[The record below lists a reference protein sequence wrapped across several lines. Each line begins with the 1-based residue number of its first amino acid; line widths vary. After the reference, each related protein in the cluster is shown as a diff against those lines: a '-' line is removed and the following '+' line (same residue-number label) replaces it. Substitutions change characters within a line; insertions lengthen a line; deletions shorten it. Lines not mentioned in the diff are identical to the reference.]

1 MAVHAAPR
9 VGFVLEQSL
18 GHITHAKN
26 LRELIPGSLNPVF
39 FDVPWSTGS
48 WLDRTPG
55 IRGNWTVRSG
65 LRASRGIRR
74 MTRSAALDAL
84 FIHTQVP
91 SVLAQRWMTKIPT
104 VVSVDAT
111 PLQYDELGESYA
123 HGRGPE
129 WLESIKWRAN
139 RSSFRRARHIVTW
152 SHWAKAG
159 VVDGYGVAPE
169 KVTVIPPGV
178 DPTLWVRPADRPRR
192 GPLKVLFVGGDLR
205 RKGGDLLL
213 GITDALRA
221 DIPDLEVHLVTGSQL
236 ESRPGLQVHRGLHPN
251 SPELIHLYHEA
262 DVFCLPTLGDC
273 LPMVLSEAGAAS
285 LPLISTDVG
294 AIPEVVVH
302 GSTGLLVPPGDVAAL
317 RSALERLIRDA
328 DLRRTLGQQ
337 AARHV
342 ATTFNARTNAQRL
355 ADLLA
360 SISGIQS
367 VEP

>member
-1 MAVHAAPR
+1 MAAPRTPR
-9 VGFVLEQSL
+9 VGFVLEESL

-26 LRELIPGSLNPVF
+26 LRELIPASLDAVF
-39 FDVPWSTGS
+39 IDVPWSTGS
-48 WLDRTPG
+48 WLDRAPVV
-55 IRGNWTVRSG
+55 RSNWTVRSG
-65 LRASRGIRR
+65 VRASRGIRKA
-74 MTRSAALDAL
+74 TRRTPLDAL

-91 SVLAQRWMTKIPT
+91 SVLAQRWMSKIPT

-123 HGRGPE
+123 HGRGPD
-129 WLESIKWRAN
+129 WLEAIKWRAN
-139 RSSFRRARHIVTW
+139 RSSFKRARHIVTW

-159 VVDGYGVAPE
+159 VVDGYGVDPE

-178 DPTLWVRPADRPRR
+178 DPTRWERATDRPGD

-205 RKGGDLLL
+205 RKGGDLLV
-213 GITDALRA
+213 GVADALRA
-221 DIPDLEVHLVTGSQL
+221 DHPDLELHLVTGSQL
-236 ESRPGLQVHRGLHPN
+236 ESRPGLHVHHGLQPN
-251 SPELIHLYHEA
+251 SPELVRLYHDA

-294 AIPEVVVH
+294 AIAEVVVQD
-302 GSTGLLVPPGDVAAL
+302 STGLLVPPGDAVAL
-317 RSALERLIRDA
+317 RSALERLVRDA
-328 DLRRTLGQQ
+328 DLRRKLGQQ

-342 ATTFNARTNAQRL
+342 ETTFNAQTNARRL

-360 SISGIQS
+360 SIASD
-367 VEP
+367 PRAAR